1 MLVAGGMGGYWLYG
15 DRWPSVLSRT
25 ASGAA
30 QQVTAVARRA
40 SERLDAGDHAGRPLE
55 GPSTE
60 RPATDPSSRPKATP
74 DDAPRPA
81 ATPGWVPLDRPP
93 ESGAPRPLRMLRQTG
108 PAYLSLGAADIA
120 RLLGGELLRALP
132 RSTRHPEL
140 ALVAD
145 QLVVRAVVDRAD
157 VAGSGGVAA
166 VVGALLSGRDTVQL
180 TGTLEVARPGLAL
193 YHVREV
199 RMAGVDVPPRMIPS
213 LLHALQR
220 RPPSDTAASDALP
233 IPLPLIVGDVR
244 IANGSVTLYKAVRP

>member
-30 QQVTAVARRA
+30 EQVTAVAKRA
-40 SERLDAGDHAGRPLE
+40 SERLDVGENAGRPVE
-55 GPSTE
+55 SPS
-60 RPATDPSSRPKATP
+60 ADASSRPEARNAE
-74 DDAPRPA
+74 APRSA
-81 ATPGWVPLDRPP
+81 ATPEWVPLDRPTAQGP
-93 ESGAPRPLRMLRQTG
+93 QRPPRMLRQTG
-108 PAYLSLGAADIA
+108 PAYLSLGADDIA
-120 RLLGGELLRALP
+120 RVLGAGLLRTLP

-145 QLVVRAVVDRAD
+145 QLLVRAVVDRAD

-166 VVGALLSGRDTVQL
+166 VVGALLSGRDTVHL

-199 RMAGVDVPPRMIPS
+199 RIADVEVPPRMVPS
-213 LLHALQR
+213 LLRALQR
-220 RPPSDTAASDALP
+220 RLPSDTVASDALP

>member
-1 MLVAGGMGGYWLYG
+1 
-15 DRWPSVLSRT
+15 
-25 ASGAA
+25 
-30 QQVTAVARRA
+30 
-40 SERLDAGDHAGRPLE
+40 
-55 GPSTE
+55 
-60 RPATDPSSRPKATP
+60 
-74 DDAPRPA
+74 
-81 ATPGWVPLDRPP
+81 
-93 ESGAPRPLRMLRQTG
+93 MLRQTG

-166 VVGALLSGRDTVQL
+166 VVGALLSGRDTVHL

-199 RMAGVDVPPRMIPS
+199 RIADVEVPPRMVPS
-213 LLHALQR
+213 LLRALQR
-220 RPPSDTAASDALP
+220 RLPSDTVASDALP

>member
-30 QQVTAVARRA
+30 EQVTAVAKRA
-40 SERLDAGDHAGRPLE
+40 SERLDVGENAGRPVE
-55 GPSTE
+55 SPS
-60 RPATDPSSRPKATP
+60 ADASSRS
-74 DDAPRPA
+74 A
-81 ATPGWVPLDRPP
+81 ATPEWVPLDRPSEQRP
-93 ESGAPRPLRMLRQTG
+93 PRPPRMLRQTG

-145 QLVVRAVVDRAD
+145 QLLVRAVVDRAD

-220 RPPSDTAASDALP
+220 RLPSDTVASDALP

>member
-1 MLVAGGMGGYWLYG
+1 VLVAGGMGGYWLYG

-30 QQVTAVARRA
+30 QQVTAAARRA
-40 SERLDAGDHAGRPLE
+40 SERLDAGDDVGRPLE
-55 GPSTE
+55 RPSKEGP
-60 RPATDPSSRPKATP
+60 AADPSSRP
-74 DDAPRPA
+74 A
-81 ATPGWVPLDRPP
+81 ATPEWVPLDRPTEQRP
-93 ESGAPRPLRMLRQTG
+93 PRPPRMLRQTG

-145 QLVVRAVVDRAD
+145 QLLVRAVVDRAD

-220 RPPSDTAASDALP
+220 RLPSDTVASDALP